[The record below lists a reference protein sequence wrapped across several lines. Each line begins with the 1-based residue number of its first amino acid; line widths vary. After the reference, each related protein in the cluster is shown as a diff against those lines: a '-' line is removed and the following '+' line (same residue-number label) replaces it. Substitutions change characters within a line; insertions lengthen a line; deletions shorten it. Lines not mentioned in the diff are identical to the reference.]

1 MISPP
6 TREAAPH
13 RGRIAVCSWSLQPA
27 GAADLVQRVQ
37 ACGVRAVQLALDPV
51 RDGTMPLAEL
61 APALAG
67 AGIGVVSGMMAMA
80 GEDYSTLESI
90 GRTGGLVPDATWMA
104 NLEAAAGNAR
114 VAASLGIDLVTF
126 HAGFVPHDR
135 ADAQRAVLLQ
145 RVREIARTFR
155 EHGVAVALET
165 GQESAGT
172 LLGMLAD
179 LDEAGVGVNFDPANM
194 ILYGMGDPV
203 QALARLAP
211 HVRQLHIKDALP
223 CPATGD
229 WGTEVRAGTGAVDWN
244 ALFGLIRQQLPGVDL
259 VIEREA
265 GTDRVAD
272 VRAARVLLEAA
283 GLGAASLA
291 TGPVSG
297 YSPG

>member
-67 AGIGVVSGMMAMA
+67 AGIDVVSGMMAMA

-90 GRTGGLVPDATWMA
+90 RRTGGLVPAATWTA

-145 RVREIARTFR
+145 RVREIARTFG
-155 EHGVAVALET
+155 EYGVAVALET

-172 LLGMLAD
+172 LLDMLAD
-179 LDEAGVGVNFDPANM
+179 LNEAGVGVNFDPANM

-223 CPATGD
+223 APATGD
-229 WGTEVRAGTGAVDWN
+229 WGAEVRAGTGAVDWD
-244 ALFGLIRQQLPGVDL
+244 ALFRLIRQQLPGVDL

-272 VRAARVLLEAA
+272 VRAARGLLEAA
-283 GLGAASLA
+283 GFGAASLA
-291 TGPVSG
+291 MGPGSG